1 MVPRR
6 RTVLF
11 IGIVVSLLTAV
22 SISSDESWN
31 VYYVKPA
38 EAKQCPSDLQP
49 CHTLQYY
56 VNNSNF
62 SSKSTFRFMKG
73 LHTLQGTA
81 EAKSM
86 SNLVLVGMGGPEDS
100 KIGCT
105 GSAGFFFMQ
114 MNNLTISNL
123 SLVPRP
129 CAFVACSTKFA
140 QSFVLQATNALRA
153 WERG

>member
-1 MVPRR
+1 MPGRN
-6 RTVLF
+6 TVLF

-22 SISSDESWN
+22 SISSDESWK

-62 SSKSTFRFMKG
+62 SSNSTFLFMKG
-73 LHTLQGTA
+73 MHTLQGTA

-86 SNLVLVGMGGPEDS
+86 SNLVLVGMGGPKDS

-123 SLVPRP
+123 MFSNCGAGV
-129 CAFVACSTKFA
+129 
-140 QSFVLQATNALRA
+140 QA
-153 WERG
+153 GGFD